1 MASAREAALLTL
13 TAMDRQKAWSNGHLQ
28 KAIRDAGLDRRDAA
42 LATRL
47 CFGVL
52 QNRLLL
58 DFYLQQCASM
68 KLEKMESKVRNG
80 LRIGLYQML
89 FLDKIPASAAVSE
102 AVELTKKHCKNP
114 RAAGLVNG
122 ILRALA
128 RRLNDLPALDRTDRT
143 SYLSLL
149 YSHPRWL
156 VESFA
161 SRLPEDELEPL
172 LQWDNGEPPVTV
184 QVNTTRT
191 TLEETTASLEAE
203 GVAVQPHPWLPGC
216 LILSATGDL
225 AERTAYKEGLIYA
238 QDPAARLAVLAMDPK
253 PGDKVL
259 DACAAPGGT
268 GALRLA
274 VGNYSSIGDTIL
286 TTDWHWGPYGKIAGE
301 IGRSVETFRLFD
313 NDRNFDVEE
322 FRSHVNGLAEKQ
334 DTLLII
340 LNSPGQ
346 NPTGYRLTDEEWK
359 SVIAVLSALPSSK
372 KIALVADTAYID
384 FAGDEDDVR
393 TFLPLFDTLPDN
405 VMALLAYSFS
415 KTFTLYGMRCGA
427 LIGLA
432 PDERTAE
439 EFSRVTE
446 YSGRASWSNCARA
459 GQAIIEH
466 IYEDPA
472 LLERVTAERTEIRNM
487 LLARGAAFGEEASK
501 CGLDMLPYNGGFF
514 AVVPCENAKEV
525 GLKLEKEA
533 HAFTIP
539 FGDGLR
545 VSLAAMP
552 MTQCRIL
559 PQKMKDVLS
568 SME

>member
-191 TLEETTASLEAE
+191 TLEEATASLEAE

-225 AERTAYKEGLIYA
+225 AERTAYREGLIYA

-259 DACAAPGGT
+259 DACAAPGGKSFAA
-268 GALRLA
+268 ALA
-274 VGNYSSIGDTIL
+274 MED
-286 TTDWHWGPYGKIAGE
+286 AGE
-301 IGRSVETFRLFD
+301 IISCDIHTHKKALIEAGARRLGLETITARVIDGKTFRPQWEGYFD
-313 NDRNFDVEE
+313 AVLADVPC
-322 FRSHVNGLAEKQ
+322 SGLGVIRKKPEIRYKDPKDLAGLPKVQ
-334 DTLLII
+334 LDILNNVCRYVRPGGTLLYATCT
-340 LNSPGQ
+340 LLEAENE
-346 NPTGYRLTDEEWK
+346 R
-359 SVIAVLSALPSSK
+359 
-372 KIALVADTAYID
+372 VADAFLSTHPD
-384 FAGDEDDVR
+384 FQTEG
-393 TFLPLFDTLPDN
+393 FTLPGP
-405 VMALLAYSFS
+405 L
-415 KTFTLYGMRCGA
+415 GA
-427 LIGLA
+427 V
-432 PDERTAE
+432 E
-439 EFSRVTE
+439 
-446 YSGRASWSNCARA
+446 SGRCTLWPQR
-459 GQAIIEH
+459 
-466 IYEDPA
+466 
-472 LLERVTAERTEIRNM
+472 LRT
-487 LLARGAAFGEEASK
+487 
-501 CGLDMLPYNGGFF
+501 DGFF
-514 AVVPCENAKEV
+514 LAKFRRGGEV
-525 GLKLEKEA
+525 K
-533 HAFTIP
+533 
-539 FGDGLR
+539 
-545 VSLAAMP
+545 
-552 MTQCRIL
+552 
-559 PQKMKDVLS
+559 
-568 SME
+568 